1 MKILVTGATGCLGG
15 VVAAKLAA
23 LGHSVTGT
31 GRDLAKG
38 AALATSGVTFAPA
51 ELTNQ
56 VLMRALVL
64 QYDVVIHCGG
74 LSSPWGKDIDFQR
87 SNVDGTRILVE
98 AALEGGQ
105 RLVFVSSPSIYFDF
119 SDRIAIAD
127 NDPPAPH
134 PVNAYAASKLAA
146 EGIVTHAAANGLDG
160 VILRPRAI
168 FGATDT
174 ALLPRLLRAAARG
187 YLPLIDN
194 GNAAIDLTYVD
205 NAADALIAAAL
216 RPQRFAGQ
224 AYNIS
229 NGEPITV
236 RDLLQRISAGLGLRV
251 RFLHLPFAL
260 AYRVAAIL
268 ETLAKLRPSRP
279 EPMLTRYGV
288 GVLARS
294 QTLSIAG
301 AQRDLGFKPAVSLDE
316 GLRRTLS
323 AWKARHA

>member
-1 MKILVTGATGCLGG
+1 MRILVTGATGCLGG
-15 VVAAKLAA
+15 VAAAKLAA

-38 AALATSGVTFAPA
+38 AALATSGVTFTPA

-64 QYDVVIHCGG
+64 QHDVVIHCGG

-98 AALEGGQ
+98 AALEGSQ

-119 SDRIAIAD
+119 SDRIAIGD
-127 NDPPAPH
+127 NDPPAPQ

-146 EGIVTHAAANGLDG
+146 EEIVTHAAANGLDA

-174 ALLPRLLRAAARG
+174 ALLPRLLKAAARG
-187 YLPLIDN
+187 YLPLIDD
-194 GNAAIDLTYVD
+194 GKAAIDLTYVD

-236 RDLLQRISAGLGLRV
+236 RDLLQRIAGGLGLRV
-251 RFLHLPFAL
+251 RFVDLPFAV

-268 ETLAKLRPSRP
+268 ETLAKLRPSRS
-279 EPMLTRYGV
+279 EPMLTRYAV
-288 GVLARS
+288 GVLAKS

-301 AQRDLGFKPAVSLDE
+301 AARDLGFKPAVSLDE
-316 GLRRTLS
+316 GLRRTLA